1 MTIHGGLWRVHASA
15 VDDITLITD
24 SLGWLCGDKDGVQVQ
39 RIKSALGAPMYCL
52 ECKMSAKVAK
62 ESLRKIDSV
71 SLLEWLSQGLQS
83 RIDEDKVLHIRI
95 GLDGLVMGT
104 PTIVRD
110 NNYGFVK
117 GKFKLEVYPGQIP
130 HDIAETLIK
139 DVTIK

>member
-71 SLLEWLSQGLQS
+71 SLLEWLSQGLKS

-104 PTIVRD
+104 PCIVR
-110 NNYGFVK
+110 NKKYGIVK
-117 GKFKLEVYPGQIP
+117 GNFKLEVYPGQIP
-130 HDIAETLIK
+130 SNIAEALIK
-139 DVTIK
+139 EVAIK